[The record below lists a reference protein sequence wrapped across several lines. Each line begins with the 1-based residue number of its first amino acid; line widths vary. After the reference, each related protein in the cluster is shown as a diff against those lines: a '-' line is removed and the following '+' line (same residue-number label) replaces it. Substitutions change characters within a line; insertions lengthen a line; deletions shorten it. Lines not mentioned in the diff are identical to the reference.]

1 MFVSAHISVS
11 FQDIHT
17 CAIPDLTKAEVS
29 AAANSKKKA
38 NISWNRIFFPPRL
51 MVGDFKF
58 GFKCTYII
66 RFLFEDCLLK
76 VVLIVSSAIWI

>member
-38 NISWNRIFFPPRL
+38 NITLNRIFSLQDSCLGISILVLNVR
-51 MVGDFKF
+51 VRNYD
-58 GFKCTYII
+58 YILNW
-66 RFLFEDCLLK
+66 FY
-76 VVLIVSSAIWI
+76 LIPK